1 MVAMVSVDVPIR
13 DLTGLL
19 LDRLAGSWSA
29 LRSLGPA
36 RSHISGARSLL
47 TAAEF
52 QEELAILGLSGRTFE
67 PEDYLDALAE
77 YLDISITVH
86 VIPDTLYPELSRLL
100 ALSGRLGELRYS
112 EQLNLA
118 AILVP
123 GSLPPLVLT
132 LTILHELGHLA
143 AGDLLIE
150 PDEQPEEDGQHTE
163 MATFETLPLK
173 KGKKLARGYPFAR
186 ESLREREANL
196 RASYALF
203 AGCLGDDSPY
213 AHDMHDVL

>member
-1 MVAMVSVDVPIR
+1 MVSVEVPIR

-19 LDRLAGSWSA
+19 LDRLAGLGLP
-29 LRSLGPA
+29 LRNLGVA
-36 RSHISGARSLL
+36 RSRVNESRSLL

-67 PEDYLDALAE
+67 PEDYSDALAE
-77 YLDISITVH
+77 YLDISITVQ
-86 VIPDTLYPELSRLL
+86 VIPDSWYPELSRLL

-112 EQLNLA
+112 EQLNTA
-118 AILVP
+118 AIFVP

-150 PDEQPEEDGQHTE
+150 PGEHSEEDDQNAE
-163 MATFETLPLK
+163 QATFETLPLK

-203 AGCLGDDSPY
+203 AGCLGDDSPHAY
-213 AHDMHDVL
+213 DMYDVL

>member
-1 MVAMVSVDVPIR
+1 MRVEVPRR
-13 DLTGLL
+13 DLTSLF
-19 LDRLAGSWSA
+19 LDRLAGLW
-29 LRSLGPA
+29 RPFRNLGAAQP
-36 RSHISGARSLL
+36 RVEGTRSLL

-52 QEELAILGLSGRTFE
+52 QEELANLGLSGRRFE
-67 PEDYLDALAE
+67 PEDYADALGD

-86 VIPDTLYPELSRLL
+86 VIPDSWYPELSRLL

-112 EQLNLA
+112 EPMNLA
-118 AILVP
+118 VILVP

-150 PDEQPEEDGQHTE
+150 PDDQPDEDDLDPYG
-163 MATFETLPLK
+163 ATFETLPLK

-203 AGCLGDDSPY
+203 AGCLGDDSPHAY
-213 AHDMHDVL
+213 DMYDVL

>member
-1 MVAMVSVDVPIR
+1 MMVDVPKR
-13 DLTGLL
+13 DLTGPFLEK
-19 LDRLAGSWSA
+19 LAGLWRP
-29 LRSLGPA
+29 LRNLGAAASRVEGTRP
-36 RSHISGARSLL
+36 LL

-52 QEELAILGLSGRTFE
+52 QEELAILGLSGRRFE
-67 PEDYLDALAE
+67 PENYSDALGDYLE
-77 YLDISITVH
+77 ISIAVH
-86 VIPDTLYPELSRLL
+86 VIPDSWYPELSRLL

-112 EQLNLA
+112 EQLNMA
-118 AILVP
+118 AIFVP

-150 PDEQPEEDGQHTE
+150 PDDRPEEDDRDSEAT
-163 MATFETLPLK
+163 TFETLPLK

-203 AGCLGDDSPY
+203 AGCLGDDSPHAY
-213 AHDMHDVL
+213 DMYDVL

>member
-1 MVAMVSVDVPIR
+1 MNVDSPKR
-13 DLTGLL
+13 DLAGPL
-19 LDRLAGSWSA
+19 LDRLTGFWRPLRNLGAAGSCVNGS
-29 LRSLGPA
+29 
-36 RSHISGARSLL
+36 RSLL

-52 QEELAILGLSGRTFE
+52 QEELAVLGLSGRRFE
-67 PEDYLDALAE
+67 PEDYSDALGE
-77 YLDISITVH
+77 YLNISITVH
-86 VIPDTLYPELSRLL
+86 VIPDSWYPELSRLL
-100 ALSGRLGELRYS
+100 AISGRLGELRYS

-150 PDEQPEEDGQHTE
+150 PDEQFEEDDQHAEQT
-163 MATFETLPLK
+163 MFETLPLK
-173 KGKKLARGYPFAR
+173 KGKKLARGYPFAK
-186 ESLREREANL
+186 ESLREREANM

-213 AHDMHDVL
+213 AHGMYDVL

>member
-1 MVAMVSVDVPIR
+1 MRVEVPR
-13 DLTGLL
+13 HDLTGLFV
-19 LDRLAGSWSA
+19 DRLAGLW
-29 LRSLGPA
+29 RPFRNLGTAPRPRA
-36 RSHISGARSLL
+36 EGTRSLL

-52 QEELAILGLSGRTFE
+52 QEELAILDLSGRRFE
-67 PEDYLDALAE
+67 PEDYSDALAD
-77 YLDISITVH
+77 YLEISITVH
-86 VIPDTLYPELSRLL
+86 VIPDSWYPELSRLL

-112 EQLNLA
+112 EPMNMA
-118 AILVP
+118 AIFVP

-150 PDEQPEEDGQHTE
+150 PDDQPDEDDLDPDG
-163 MATFETLPLK
+163 ATFETLPLK

-203 AGCLGDDSPY
+203 AGCLGDDSPHAY
-213 AHDMHDVL
+213 DMYDVL

>member
-1 MVAMVSVDVPIR
+1 MNVDSPKR
-13 DLTGLL
+13 DLAGPL
-19 LDRLAGSWSA
+19 LDRLTGFWRP
-29 LRSLGPA
+29 LRNLGAAPS
-36 RSHISGARSLL
+36 RVNGLRSLL

-52 QEELAILGLSGRTFE
+52 QEELAVLGLSGRRFE
-67 PEDYLDALAE
+67 PEHYSDALGE
-77 YLDISITVH
+77 YLNISITVH
-86 VIPDTLYPELSRLL
+86 VIPDSWYPELSRLL
-100 ALSGRLGELRYS
+100 AISGRLGELRYS

-150 PDEQPEEDGQHTE
+150 PDEQFEEDDQHAEQT
-163 MATFETLPLK
+163 MFETLPLK
-173 KGKKLARGYPFAR
+173 KGNKLARGCPFAK

-213 AHDMHDVL
+213 AHGMYDVL

>member
-1 MVAMVSVDVPIR
+1 MRVEVPR
-13 DLTGLL
+13 HDLTGLFV
-19 LDRLAGSWSA
+19 DRLAGMW
-29 LRSLGPA
+29 RPFRNLGTAPRPRA
-36 RSHISGARSLL
+36 EGTRSLL

-52 QEELAILGLSGRTFE
+52 QEELAILGLSGRRFE
-67 PEDYLDALAE
+67 PEDYSDALAD
-77 YLDISITVH
+77 YLEISITVH
-86 VIPDTLYPELSRLL
+86 VIPDSWYPELSRLL

-112 EQLNLA
+112 EPMNMA
-118 AILVP
+118 AIFVP

-150 PDEQPEEDGQHTE
+150 PDDQPDEDDLDPDG
-163 MATFETLPLK
+163 ATFETLPLK

-203 AGCLGDDSPY
+203 AGCLGDDSPHAY
-213 AHDMHDVL
+213 DMYDVL

>member
-1 MVAMVSVDVPIR
+1 MRVEVPRR
-13 DLTGLL
+13 DLTGLFV
-19 LDRLAGSWSA
+19 DRLAGMWHPF
-29 LRSLGPA
+29 RNLGTAPRPRA
-36 RSHISGARSLL
+36 EGTRSLL

-52 QEELAILGLSGRTFE
+52 QEELAILGLSGRRFE
-67 PEDYLDALAE
+67 PEDYSDALAD

-86 VIPDTLYPELSRLL
+86 VIPDSWYPELSRLL

-112 EQLNLA
+112 EPMNMA
-118 AILVP
+118 AIFVP

-150 PDEQPEEDGQHTE
+150 PDDQPDEDDLDPE
-163 MATFETLPLK
+163 RATFETLPLR

-203 AGCLGDDSPY
+203 AGCLGDDSPHAY
-213 AHDMHDVL
+213 DMYDVL

>member
-1 MVAMVSVDVPIR
+1 VRVEVPIR

-19 LDRLAGSWSA
+19 LDRLAGLGLP
-29 LRSLGPA
+29 LRNLGVA
-36 RSHISGARSLL
+36 RSRVNESRSLL

-67 PEDYLDALAE
+67 PEDYSDALAE
-77 YLDISITVH
+77 YLDISITVQ
-86 VIPDTLYPELSRLL
+86 VIPDSWYPELSRLL

-112 EQLNLA
+112 EQLNMA
-118 AILVP
+118 AIFVP

-150 PDEQPEEDGQHTE
+150 PDVDFEEDQNAE
-163 MATFETLPLK
+163 RSTFATLPLK
-173 KGKKLARGYPFAR
+173 NGKKLARGYPFA
-186 ESLREREANL
+186 EEVLREREANL

-213 AHDMHDVL
+213 AHDMYDVL

>member
-1 MVAMVSVDVPIR
+1 MNVDSPKR
-13 DLTGLL
+13 DLAGPL
-19 LDRLAGSWSA
+19 LDRLTGFWRP
-29 LRSLGPA
+29 LRNLGAA
-36 RSHISGARSLL
+36 RSRVNGSRSLL

-52 QEELAILGLSGRTFE
+52 QEELAVLGLSGRRFE
-67 PEDYLDALAE
+67 PEHYSDALGE
-77 YLDISITVH
+77 YLNISITVH
-86 VIPDTLYPELSRLL
+86 VIPDSWYPELSRLL
-100 ALSGRLGELRYS
+100 AISGRLGELRYS

-150 PDEQPEEDGQHTE
+150 PDEQSEENDQHAE
-163 MATFETLPLK
+163 QATFKTLPLK
-173 KGKKLARGYPFAR
+173 KGKKLARGYPFAE

-213 AHDMHDVL
+213 VHDMYDVL

>member
-1 MVAMVSVDVPIR
+1 MNVDSPKR
-13 DLTGLL
+13 DLAGPL
-19 LDRLAGSWSA
+19 LDRLTGFWRPLRNLGAAGSCVNGS
-29 LRSLGPA
+29 
-36 RSHISGARSLL
+36 RSLL

-52 QEELAILGLSGRTFE
+52 QEELAVLGLSGRRFE
-67 PEDYLDALAE
+67 PEHYSDALGE
-77 YLDISITVH
+77 YLNISITVH
-86 VIPDTLYPELSRLL
+86 VIPDSWYPELSRLL
-100 ALSGRLGELRYS
+100 AISGRLGELRYS

-150 PDEQPEEDGQHTE
+150 PDEQFEEDDQHAEHT
-163 MATFETLPLK
+163 MFETLPLK
-173 KGKKLARGYPFAR
+173 KGKKLARGYPFAK
-186 ESLREREANL
+186 ESLREREANM

-213 AHDMHDVL
+213 AHGMYDVL

>member
-1 MVAMVSVDVPIR
+1 MRVEVPRR
-13 DLTGLL
+13 DLTGLFVN
-19 LDRLAGSWSA
+19 RLAGMW
-29 LRSLGPA
+29 RPFRNLGTAPRPRA
-36 RSHISGARSLL
+36 EGTRSLL

-52 QEELAILGLSGRTFE
+52 QEELAILGLSGRRFE
-67 PEDYLDALAE
+67 PEDYSDALAD

-86 VIPDTLYPELSRLL
+86 VIPDSWYPELSRLL

-112 EQLNLA
+112 EPMNLA
-118 AILVP
+118 VILVP

-150 PDEQPEEDGQHTE
+150 PDDQPDEDDLDPYG
-163 MATFETLPLK
+163 ATFETLPLK

-203 AGCLGDDSPY
+203 AGCLGDDSPHAY
-213 AHDMHDVL
+213 DMYDVL